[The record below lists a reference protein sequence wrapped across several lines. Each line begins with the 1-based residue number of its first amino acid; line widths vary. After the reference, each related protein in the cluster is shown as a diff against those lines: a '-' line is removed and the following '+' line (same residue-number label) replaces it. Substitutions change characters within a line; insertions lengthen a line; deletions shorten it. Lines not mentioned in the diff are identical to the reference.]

1 MLGLLSRL
9 LGNTKLYIALG
20 AMSVGLVIDG
30 LYIRTLKLS
39 FEASEEKDVEAV
51 KVQKIKESIYRE
63 VERGEN
69 NPTKL
74 FNAMA
79 NRLWEQDTNTSR

>member
-1 MLGLLSRL
+1 MGLI
-9 LGNTKLYIALG
+9 IA
-20 AMSVGLVIDG
+20 G

-63 VERGEN
+63 YERGEN
-69 NPTKL
+69 NLTKL

>member
-1 MLGLLSRL
+1 
-9 LGNTKLYIALG
+9 
-20 AMSVGLVIDG
+20 MSVGLVIAG

-51 KVQKIKESIYRE
+51 KVQKIKESIYSE

-69 NPTKL
+69 NLTKL
-74 FNAMA
+74 FNAMVSG
-79 NRLWEQDTNTSR
+79 LWEQDTNTSR